1 MDYISIDRN
10 KVMFLGI
17 MSVLIFISVAATFAY
32 KDARFGVENLPGVI
46 SRLVQQTGYQLYYRV
61 RFALSGAAF
70 AEPDPER
77 KARAV
82 PALVYHTIDET
93 GGEYTISKNEFAD
106 QMRALHSAGWRTV
119 TTKEFEEFLR
129 GQRELPERSFL
140 LSFDDGAKESYY
152 PVDPV
157 LSALDMSAVTF
168 ILPKYSVDNGSHYY
182 LSLGELK
189 HMIESGRWEI
199 GSHGQD
205 SHQLFATD
213 AEGSM
218 VPALSRPVWFTDKQR
233 LETEEEYEARIEADL
248 RISKHNLEQALGIPV
263 TTFAF
268 PFGEFGQLNDS
279 YPAAVTTVSR
289 IAEGIYHMSFHQV
302 RRGEAFSFNYPESN
316 PPSALLVKRIEPH
329 PGTTAGELVERME
342 NSLPKD
348 LPFRDTFT
356 KERGWFSVWGPYAFS
371 KGSLSLRTS
380 PEETGSA
387 IVLDGTRGW
396 RNYRVRL
403 SVEAPRRNG
412 VYVWIRFQGNAQHA
426 GCNFGNGYIH
436 VEETLSD
443 ETSVIK
449 GVRAD
454 DIVIPSGRFTVE
466 ARVEGRTLTCTLND
480 GPTVTSEFLD
490 PALDTGGIGIK
501 IWDREK
507 GRAQLI
513 VRDLSVDPI

>member
-1 MDYISIDRN
+1 MDYISFERN
-10 KVMFLGI
+10 KVMFLGVV
-17 MSVLIFISVAATFAY
+17 SALIFISVVATFAY
-32 KDARFGVENLPGVI
+32 KDARFGVENIPNVLG
-46 SRLVQQTGYQLYYRV
+46 RLAKQTGYQLYYRA

-70 AEPDPER
+70 SEPDPER
-77 KARAV
+77 KARAI
-82 PALVYHTIDET
+82 PALVYHAIDET

-106 QMRALHSAGWRTV
+106 QMYALHNAGWRTV
-119 TTKEFEEFLR
+119 TLEEFEGFLR
-129 GQRELPERSFL
+129 GERELPERSFL
-140 LSFDDGAKESYY
+140 LTFDDGAKESYY

-157 LSALDMSAVTF
+157 LSALDMTAVTF
-168 ILPKYSVDNGSHYY
+168 ILPKFSVDNGSHYY
-182 LSLGELK
+182 LSLGELRNMVK
-189 HMIESGRWEI
+189 SDRWEI

-205 SHQLFATD
+205 SHQLFAAD
-213 AEGSM
+213 AQGTL
-218 VPALSRPVWFTDKQR
+218 VPALSRPLWITDKQR
-233 LETEEEYEARIEADL
+233 METEEEYKARIEADL
-248 RISKHNLEQALGIPV
+248 RISKHNLEQALGIPI

-279 YPAAVTTVSR
+279 YPAAVTTVSS

-302 RRGEAFSFNYPESN
+302 RRGEAFSFNYPEPK

-329 PGTTAGELVERME
+329 PGTTAEELVARME
-342 NSLPKD
+342 NGLPKD

-356 KERGWFSVWGPYAFS
+356 EERGWFSVWGPYAFS
-371 KGSLSLRTS
+371 KGALSLTTS

-396 RNYRVRL
+396 RDYRVRL
-403 SVEAPRRNG
+403 TVESPRRSG
-412 VYVWIRFQGNAQHA
+412 VYMWIRFQGNAQHA

-436 VEETLSD
+436 VEETLD
-443 ETSVIK
+443 GETSVIK
-449 GVRAD
+449 GIRTD

-466 ARVEGRTLTCTLND
+466 ARVQGRTLTCTLND

-490 PALDTGGIGIK
+490 RAVDTGGMGIK

-513 VRDLSVDPI
+513 IKDISVEPT